1 MKLELL
7 EPNNGEFPISHRYA
21 KYRVILSDG
30 DKRHTVYFGDNRY
43 IDHTT
48 DPTHD
53 ADRKKR
59 YLARH
64 IMRENFAD
72 PTTAGFWSANLLWNK
87 TNVSDSLADIKKRF
101 PDLK

>member
-7 EPNNGEFPISHRYA
+7 EPNDGAFPMSHRYA

-30 DKRHTVYFGDNRY
+30 KKRHTVYFGDNRY
-43 IDHTT
+43 VDF
-48 DPTHD
+48 THPPHD
-53 ADRKKR
+53 VDRKKR

-64 IMRENFAD
+64 RMRENFAD

-87 TNVSDSLADIKKRF
+87 TTVSDSLADIKKRF